1 MIRVCIISSFIGK
14 HNRYN
19 IICLACVLLVSLS
32 ELMLMMYVER
42 KFYSGLKTR
51 FEPLFAA
58 AVEFSVVS
66 RATRTAQSLVVG
78 IETRVTRKRVS
89 PYRIACESIPTT
101 RRASRWH
108 RFPVIPIR
116 IFTSGLQR
124 QISIFGPHWQLEIE
138 KQIVSRRQTT
148 RAGY

>member
-1 MIRVCIISSFIGK
+1 MCLLCESPIDTASSVFWIFVFA
-14 HNRYN
+14 RYS
-19 IICLACVLLVSLS
+19 C
-32 ELMLMMYVER
+32 LMLMIYVR
-42 KFYSGLKTR
+42 ILLRLKTR

-66 RATRTAQSLVVG
+66 RANRTAQSFVVG

-108 RFPVIPIR
+108 RLPQIPHR

-138 KQIVSRRQTT
+138 KQIVSRRPTHS
-148 RAGY
+148 RGL